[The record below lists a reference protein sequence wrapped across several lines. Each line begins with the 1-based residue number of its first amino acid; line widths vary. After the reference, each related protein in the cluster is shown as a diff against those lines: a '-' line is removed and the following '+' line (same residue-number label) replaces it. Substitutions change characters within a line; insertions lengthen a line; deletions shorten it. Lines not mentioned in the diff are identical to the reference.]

1 MSWCKLKDELTGL
14 ERQGETSRRGPPV
27 ERRIGQWEGD
37 SRGQLRGWGP
47 DWDPPLRA
55 ASGKTRVR
63 HSDRSLGQ
71 R

>member
-1 MSWCKLKDELTGL
+1 MSIKMSWCKLKDELTGL
-14 ERQGETSRRGPPV
+14 ERQG
-27 ERRIGQWEGD
+27 D
-37 SRGQLRGWGP
+37 SRGQLGGWVP